1 MRTIAATI
9 DHGNDD
15 LSGEDSLADT
25 ETDSVLRVT
34 IIIVQVE
41 VVVTRVMSS
50 VGLESMIIY
59 RMVIVEGHCTQLT
72 SSSLQ
77 QISYIYIYNRWL
89 TQKYSEF

>member
-1 MRTIAATI
+1 MKTIAATI

-34 IIIVQVE
+34 MIIVQVE

-50 VGLESMIIY
+50 VGLEW
-59 RMVIVEGHCTQLT
+59 
-72 SSSLQ
+72 
-77 QISYIYIYNRWL
+77 NR
-89 TQKYSEF
+89 